1 MNKTLGEIKDEI
13 LTAVSNLHIAFMGD
27 NRNEITQAQSAYDKM
42 VLEYGSNVVAEVVK
56 FYNETV
62 IKKA

>member
-13 LTAVSNLHIAFMGD
+13 LTAVSNLHVAFMGD
-27 NRNEITQAQSAYDKM
+27 NRNEINEAQSAYDKM
-42 VLEYGSNVVAEVVK
+42 VREYGSNVVSEVVK

-62 IKKA
+62 IRKA